1 MSQPVETLGPPQ
13 AAEVAAVL
21 GETLGARWNEEAV
34 RGELGR
40 PGAWAWGVRV
50 APGGT
55 LLSVALGWR
64 VLDEA
69 EVVAVAT
76 VGRSRG
82 RGLASA
88 VLGAGLHRLQTQGVR
103 RVFLEVEADN
113 APALALY
120 RRLGFTATG
129 QRPDYYGAG
138 RDAVLMT
145 CELPPEGRAVPPTE
159 R

>member
-1 MSQPVETLGPPQ
+1 MSQPVETLGPLQ

-21 GETLGARWNEEAV
+21 GETLGPRWSEEAV
-34 RGELGR
+34 RGELRR
-40 PGAWAWGVRV
+40 PGAWGWGARA
-50 APGGT
+50 APGSP

-76 VGRSRG
+76 RPRSRS
-82 RGLASA
+82 RGLAST
-88 VLGAGLHRLQTQGVR
+88 VLGAALHRLRAQGVR

-129 QRPDYYGAG
+129 RRPGYYGAG

-145 CELPPEGRAVPPTE
+145 CELSPEGRAVPPTA